1 MKIILSNEVKKTI
14 MTMLESGSNNGRIS
28 LKFPGITREQIQKV
42 RDEINAGTPQTKKK
56 LKRDPLL
63 GLYRQGDLEIYDL
76 YAAEYIRKA
85 FQLIT
90 QDIGIKVM
98 KWDGFID
105 VFAGKPIENDGELSL
120 RIQNQYA
127 EWFDECTKRR
137 IRVGPIIH
145 LLTEVVTLR
154 DVDHYFAYRHGKTK
168 GYLVQGLKLYV
179 EMFKPTQGLD
189 FK

>member
-1 MKIILSNEVKKTI
+1 MRITLSKEMKKTI
-14 MTMLESGSNNGRIS
+14 VAMLETGSNNGRIS
-28 LKFPGITREQIQKV
+28 LKFPGITREQIQDI
-42 RDEINAGTPQTKKK
+42 RDEINAGTPETKRK

-63 GLYRQGDLEIYDL
+63 GLYRQGDLEIYEL

-90 QDIGIKVM
+90 QDIGVKVM

-105 VFAGKPIENDGELSL
+105 VFAGKPIENDGELST

-127 EWFDECTKRR
+127 DWFDECTKRR

-145 LLTEVVTLR
+145 LLTEVASLR
-154 DVDHYFAYRHGKTK
+154 DTDHYFAYRHGKTK
-168 GYLVQGLKLYV
+168 EYVVLGLKLYV
-179 EMFKPTQGLD
+179 EMFKPRQGLD
-189 FK
+189 F

>member
-1 MKIILSNEVKKTI
+1 MKITLSNEVKKLI

-28 LKFPGITREQIQKV
+28 LKFPGITREQIQII
-42 RDEINAGTPQTKKK
+42 RNEINAGTPQTKKK

-63 GLYRQGDLEIYDL
+63 GLYRQGDIEIYEL

-85 FQLIT
+85 YQIIT
-90 QDIGIKVM
+90 QDIGVKVM

-105 VFAGKPIENDGELSL
+105 VFAGKPIENDGELSM

-127 EWFDECTKRR
+127 DWFDECTKLR

-145 LLTEVVTLR
+145 LLTEVVTLK
-154 DVDHYFAYRHGKTK
+154 DTDAYFAYRHGKTK
-168 GYLVQGLKLYV
+168 DYVVSGLKLYV
-179 EMFKPTQGLD
+179 EMFKPRQGLN
-189 FK
+189 F